1 MSFAPENALRCL
13 RVTWLRILAP
23 SAAAFLGG
31 LLVGALRA
39 DATPEARDPYQLTHQ
54 FGRVLAQVEQHYV
67 DPVDRAKLLEGAI
80 KGMVESLDPHSAYL
94 PPDEWRAFQS
104 DTEGMFAGVGI
115 EVDGRGD
122 RLVIVAPIDGGP
134 AQRAGIRSG
143 DVIVAIDG
151 DEVGSQPL
159 ERIVK
164 RMRGS
169 VGSKV
174 TVTVLRTKEGPTARE
189 PLPGDAGA
197 VVIRESTG
205 QTLSFELTR
214 EIIRVA
220 SIESKLLGRDVA
232 YIRIKQFQ
240 ERTYSEFLAA
250 VARLRAEARTR
261 SLSGVVLDVRSN
273 PGGLVDEATAIADEF
288 LSQGGIYSM
297 RHRGRI
303 IEDLSAQAGG
313 ALVDLPVVA
322 LVDAWSASASELLV
336 GALQDAQRATVVGSV
351 TFGKGSVQTIVEL
364 PNSAGL
370 KLTTARYYTPSGR
383 SIQAKGICPD
393 VLVERASS
401 LTSTGGH
408 IKRERDL
415 PNHLS
420 AEAAGRCGEGSA
432 GTRLRRTERVAEDG
446 GPVRVREMPSDPST
460 STDAVLRLGY
470 HALVDTLER
479 RSSK

>member
-1 MSFAPENALRCL
+1 M
-13 RVTWLRILAP
+13 WLRILAP

-39 DATPEARDPYQLTHQ
+39 DATPEAQDPYQLTHQ
-54 FGRVLAQVEQHYV
+54 LGRVLAQVEQHYV

-122 RLVIVAPIDGGP
+122 RLVIVAPIEGGP
-134 AQRAGIRSG
+134 AQRAGLRSG
-143 DVIVAIDG
+143 DIIVAIDG
-151 DEVGSQPL
+151 DEVGTQPL

-164 RMRGS
+164 RMRGA

-174 TVTVLRTKEGPTARE
+174 TVTVVRTKDGPKTRE
-189 PLPGDAGA
+189 SLPGDAGA
-197 VVIRESTG
+197 TVIRESIG

-214 EIIRVA
+214 EVIRVA

-240 ERTYSEFLAA
+240 ERTYPEFLAA
-250 VARLRAEARTR
+250 IAKLRAEARGR
-261 SLSGVVLDVRSN
+261 ELSGVLLDVRSN

-288 LSQGGIYSM
+288 LAQGGIYSM

-303 IEDLSAQAGG
+303 IEDLSAQSGG

-351 TFGKGSVQTIVEL
+351 TFGKGSVQTIVAL
-364 PNSAGL
+364 PNRAGL

-383 SIQAKGICPD
+383 SIQAEGICPD
-393 VLVERASS
+393 VLVERAASVTASS
-401 LTSTGGH
+401 GH

-420 AEAAGRCGEGSA
+420 AEPALRCGEARPGA
-432 GTRLRRTERVAEDG
+432 RPRRTERIVEDG
-446 GPVRVREMPSDPST
+446 GPLRIREMPADPAS
-460 STDAVLRLGY
+460 STDAILRLGFR
-470 HALVDTLER
+470 ALVEKLEAR
-479 RSSK
+479 PAK